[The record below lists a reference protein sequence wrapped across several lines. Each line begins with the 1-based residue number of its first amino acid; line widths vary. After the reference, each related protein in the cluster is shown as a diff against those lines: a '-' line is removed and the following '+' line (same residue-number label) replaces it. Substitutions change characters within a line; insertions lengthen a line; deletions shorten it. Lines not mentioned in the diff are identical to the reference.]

1 MKNKGNVNIIKDI
14 KISSR
19 LKLDL
24 NINVGKI
31 HGNNKK
37 LSLNTNCE
45 LKSLK
50 NIYIIDGSAIPKNKS
65 KFPTALIMSNAHRIG
80 LNFK

>member
-1 MKNKGNVNIIKDI
+1 MPIIGNDNHYTGTIP
-14 KISSR
+14 
-19 LKLDL
+19 
-24 NINVGKI
+24 IN
-31 HGNNKK
+31 GNNKK

-80 LNFK
+80 LNFKWKYQELKFI